1 MANYNTT
8 ANVVLTVNGKQ
19 AQRMLSTLEKDAA
32 RLEKQLAKASVAGDK
47 ATMKKLQREISST
60 KKMIDQLKGSAFSV
74 DSVMRRLNTATPK
87 ELNKALRQLQAQLNG
102 IQRGTAAWDAHIA
115 KIKLLKAEIAKVN
128 AAQATQGSLWGR
140 MNGWL
145 NSASTAIMGIAAAVT
160 GLVMAGRKA
169 VNAYAEMEEQ
179 MANTRKYTRMTE
191 ADVLE
196 LNEAFKN
203 MDTRLAREQLNLL
216 AQEGGR
222 LGYNTIQT
230 VKEYVE
236 AASIINVALVDLGEG
251 ATQTIAKL
259 STIFGMEQMYGVKE
273 AMLKIGS
280 TVNHLSQNCTAAKP
294 YLVNFAQRLA
304 GIGAT
309 AKMTIPEILA
319 FGATLD
325 AHGQKVE
332 MSATALQRVIMK
344 LFQSPKEMAKKVGLD
359 IEEFVTTINKST
371 SQGVIVFL
379 EKLKE
384 IGSDQAL
391 AVLSPLFK
399 DLGFDG
405 ARVASVLT
413 NLSEHLD
420 FLKWQMGEASQA
432 FRDGTSAS
440 NEYAIFN
447 NTVQASI
454 DKARKRVSELA
465 IELGEKLYPLMRHIY
480 TSSSAFLRVLNQVVT
495 FIIKYKGVIGSLIV
509 VLTAYNAIMVL
520 SKVYHVAYNVVVKAS
535 IALQKAW
542 QAAVILGR
550 VVMIA
555 FTQGI
560 SAAIRALQLLNATTK
575 MNPFGLLLAAATAL
589 VLVIKALCDRTSEY
603 QKKLKEAVHS
613 AATFN
618 KELRKEMNNL
628 DTLFGKLEAAKKGT
642 KEYENVKNDIINQY
656 GKYLNGL
663 VNERKEIVSLEKA
676 YKRLAAAARVAAKE
690 RAIESSRQT
699 VQDTFDESL
708 DDLGKQLQQSL
719 LDYGMELKDAVKYT
733 NRVLIGLQT
742 EGTIDPQTVTA
753 LQAIPGSYQDKW
765 GWTNHPVNVVNKMCE
780 AYSEFRVAMDEIET
794 IEDEVNP
801 LSAYTQQQLESLLT
815 YLVEAKKNGKSAK
828 IVSGI
833 NKENPK
839 TITLTESELNKYIAE
854 AEARL
859 SAATDTSPEVVAGNP
874 DFEYEDYNDYI
885 TDADRRKQETE
896 AKRAAIKA
904 RKEFKDKINNA
915 KGDWESADATNTAEY
930 TQGLK
935 SYSDYLLQKH
945 NLEVNY
951 YDDRIK
957 IFEDN
962 NLQEDEDYQELLKKK
977 EEMLKSWAAKS
988 AQLSIH
994 DYQRQQSAEE
1004 NQLQMDAATPD
1015 NVLYNNEEAVQQG
1028 LFQIRR
1034 KYLELMRDVYN
1045 KDSEEYH
1052 SYQEQLEDVEGAER
1066 LRLQKLYATKIQE
1079 WRKKYEYQ
1087 QASER
1092 MNLEFNLL
1100 QDVYDKELIS
1110 QEEYYQAIADLKK
1123 KYADE
1128 YMPDNAKP
1136 DTNSQKGQ
1144 EKAMKREL
1152 EQLKSL
1158 YDQGVIDKK
1167 QYEEGKDR
1175 IERAYRKKSLDAVR
1189 KFGSTETN
1197 QLLDIYEAWKNFFD
1211 ATEEDGGNWATRLA
1225 ALASSVFS
1233 VMSSGMQQY
1242 SEYVQA
1248 CADLETAKAEKKY
1261 DREIELAE
1269 GNSYKT
1275 KKLEKDK
1282 EKELARIKNE
1292 ANRKAYAM
1300 QIIQAV
1306 AQTATNALNA
1316 YGSAAQ
1322 VPVIGYIL
1330 APIAA
1335 AMAVAAGALQ
1345 IATIKK
1351 QQQASEAQG
1360 YSEGGFTPDG
1370 HKDEAVGVVHAGEWV
1385 ASQRLTK
1392 NPQTRPLLEAL
1403 DYAQRNNTIGSI
1415 RMSDVSRTI
1424 NAPAL
1429 LAAQSA
1435 AAPTIVNNSTV
1446 YQSPS
1451 TDNSELSSTIRE
1463 LKERLSQP
1471 FVTVNTVTGDLGI
1484 KKAQDEYN
1492 KLISNKSPKSRK

>member
-1 MANYNTT
+1 
-8 ANVVLTVNGKQ
+8 
-19 AQRMLSTLEKDAA
+19 
-32 RLEKQLAKASVAGDK
+32 
-47 ATMKKLQREISST
+47 MK
-60 KKMIDQLKGSAFSV
+60 
-74 DSVMRRLNTATPK
+74 
-87 ELNKALRQLQAQLNG
+87 
-102 IQRGTAAWDAHIA
+102 
-115 KIKLLKAEIAKVN
+115 
-128 AAQATQGSLWGR
+128 
-140 MNGWL
+140 
-145 NSASTAIMGIAAAVT
+145 
-160 GLVMAGRKA
+160 
-169 VNAYAEMEEQ
+169 
-179 MANTRKYTRMTE
+179 
-191 ADVLE
+191 
-196 LNEAFKN
+196 
-203 MDTRLAREQLNLL
+203 
-216 AQEGGR
+216 
-222 LGYNTIQT
+222 
-230 VKEYVE
+230 
-236 AASIINVALVDLGEG
+236 
-251 ATQTIAKL
+251 
-259 STIFGMEQMYGVKE
+259 
-273 AMLKIGS
+273 
-280 TVNHLSQNCTAAKP
+280 
-294 YLVNFAQRLA
+294 
-304 GIGAT
+304 
-309 AKMTIPEILA
+309 
-319 FGATLD
+319 
-325 AHGQKVE
+325 
-332 MSATALQRVIMK
+332 
-344 LFQSPKEMAKKVGLD
+344 
-359 IEEFVTTINKST
+359 
-371 SQGVIVFL
+371 
-379 EKLKE
+379 
-384 IGSDQAL
+384 
-391 AVLSPLFK
+391 
-399 DLGFDG
+399 
-405 ARVASVLT
+405 
-413 NLSEHLD
+413 
-420 FLKWQMGEASQA
+420 
-432 FRDGTSAS
+432 
-440 NEYAIFN
+440 
-447 NTVQASI
+447 
-454 DKARKRVSELA
+454 
-465 IELGEKLYPLMRHIY
+465 
-480 TSSSAFLRVLNQVVT
+480 
-495 FIIKYKGVIGSLIV
+495 
-509 VLTAYNAIMVL
+509 
-520 SKVYHVAYNVVVKAS
+520 
-535 IALQKAW
+535 
-542 QAAVILGR
+542 
-550 VVMIA
+550 
-555 FTQGI
+555 
-560 SAAIRALQLLNATTK
+560 
-575 MNPFGLLLAAATAL
+575 
-589 VLVIKALCDRTSEY
+589 
-603 QKKLKEAVHS
+603 
-613 AATFN
+613 
-618 KELRKEMNNL
+618 
-628 DTLFGKLEAAKKGT
+628 
-642 KEYENVKNDIINQY
+642 
-656 GKYLNGL
+656 
-663 VNERKEIVSLEKA
+663 
-676 YKRLAAAARVAAKE
+676 
-690 RAIESSRQT
+690 
-699 VQDTFDESL
+699 
-708 DDLGKQLQQSL
+708 
-719 LDYGMELKDAVKYT
+719 
-733 NRVLIGLQT
+733 
-742 EGTIDPQTVTA
+742 
-753 LQAIPGSYQDKW
+753 
-765 GWTNHPVNVVNKMCE
+765 
-780 AYSEFRVAMDEIET
+780 EIET

-815 YLVEAKKNGKSAK
+815 YLVEAKKNGTQAK
-828 IVSGI
+828 IITGI
-833 NKENPK
+833 GKNNPK
-839 TITLTESELNKYIAE
+839 TVTLTADQLDEYIAE
-854 AEARL
+854 AEARI
-859 SAATDTSPEVVAGNP
+859 SAADYSTPDVVAGNP
-874 DFEYEDYNDYI
+874 DFEYEDYTDYV
-885 TDADRRKQETE
+885 TDADRRKQEQE

-915 KGDWESADATNTAEY
+915 KGEWESADATNTAEY

-945 NLEVNY
+945 NLEVKY

-1004 NQLQMDAATPD
+1004 NQLQMDAATPG
-1015 NVLYNNEEAVQQG
+1015 NALYNNEEAVQQG
-1028 LFQIRR
+1028 LFQIKR

-1123 KYADE
+1123 KYAEE

-1370 HKDEAVGVVHAGEWV
+1370 QKDEAVGVVHAGEWV

-1435 AAPTIVNNSTV
+1435 AAPTIVNNITNTTAAS
-1446 YQSPS
+1446 QSNPEYEA
-1451 TDNSELSSTIRE
+1451 TMR
-1463 LKERLSQP
+1463 RLADRLEQP

-1492 KLISNKSPKSRK
+1492 RLMKNKSPKSKK

>member
-1 MANYNTT
+1 MANYNTS

-19 AQRMLSTLEKDAA
+19 AQKMLSALEKDAA
-32 RLEKQLAKASVAGDK
+32 RLQKQLDKASVAGDK
-47 ATMKKLQREISST
+47 ASMKKFQREISST
-60 KKMIDQLKGSAFSV
+60 NRMMEQLKGSAFSV
-74 DSVMRRLNTATPK
+74 ENVLRRLNSATPK
-87 ELNKALRQLQAQLNG
+87 ELNKALRQLQSQLNG
-102 IQRGTAAWDAHIA
+102 IQRGTAAWDAHVA

-128 AAQATQGSLWGR
+128 ATMATQQSMWSR
-140 MNGWL
+140 FNNWL
-145 NSASTAIMGIAAAVT
+145 NSASTAIMGIAGAIT

-222 LGYNTIQT
+222 LGYNTIQS

-309 AKMTIPEILA
+309 AKMSIPEILA

-359 IEEFVTTINKST
+359 VEEFVTTINKST
-371 SQGVIVFL
+371 TQGVIVFL
-379 EKLKE
+379 EQLKE

-420 FLKWQMGEASQA
+420 FLKWQMGEAAQA

-480 TSSSAFLRVLNQVVT
+480 TSSSVFLRVLTQIVA
-495 FIIKYKGVIGSLIV
+495 FIIKYKGAIGTLLI
-509 VLTAYNAIMVL
+509 LLAAYNAQLLIA
-520 SKVYHVAYNVVVKAS
+520 KAYHLAYNLVVKTG

-575 MNPFGLLLAAATAL
+575 MNPFGILLAAATAL
-589 VLVIKALCDRTSEY
+589 VLAIKALCDRTSEY
-603 QKKLKEAVHS
+603 QKKLKDAVHS
-613 AATFN
+613 ATAFN

-642 KEYENVKNDIINQY
+642 KEYENVKNEIINQY

-663 VNERKEIVSLEKA
+663 VNERKEIVNLEKA

-699 VQDTFDESL
+699 AQDTFDESM
-708 DDLGKQLQQSL
+708 DEMGKKLQKSL
-719 LDYGMELKDAVKYT
+719 IDYGMSLKDAVKYT

-742 EGTIDPQTVTA
+742 NGTIDPETVKA
-753 LQAIPGSYQDKW
+753 IQAIKGSYQDKW
-765 GWTNHPVNVVNKMCE
+765 GWTDHPVNVVNKMCE
-780 AYSEFRVAMDEIET
+780 AYSEFSIAMKEIDT

-815 YLVEAKKNGKSAK
+815 YLVEAKKNGTQAK
-828 IVSGI
+828 IITGI
-833 NKENPK
+833 GKKNPK
-839 TITLTESELNKYIAE
+839 TVTLTASQLDEYIAE
-854 AEARL
+854 AEARI
-859 SAATDTSPEVVAGNP
+859 SANDYSVPDVVSGNP
-874 DFEYEDYNDYI
+874 DFEYEDYTDYI
-885 TDADRRKQETE
+885 TEADRRKQEQE

-904 RKEFKDKINNA
+904 RKEFKEKINNA
-915 KGDWESADATNTAEY
+915 KGDWESADANNTAEY
-930 TQGLK
+930 TLGLK
-935 SYSDYLLQKH
+935 SYTDYLLQKH
-945 NLEVNY
+945 NLELKY

-977 EEMLKSWAAKS
+977 EEMLKSWASKN

-1004 NQLQMDAATPD
+1004 NQLQMDAATPG
-1015 NVLYNNEEAVQQG
+1015 NALYNNEEAVQQK

-1034 KYLELMRDVYN
+1034 KYLELMRDIYN

-1052 SYQEQLEDVEGAER
+1052 NYQEQLEDAEGAER
-1066 LRLQKLYATKIQE
+1066 LRIQKMYTAKIKE
-1079 WRKKYEYQ
+1079 WRSKYEYQ
-1087 QASER
+1087 SAAERLKLERDLLEVIREKKLISDEEYLKAS
-1092 MNLEFNLL
+1092 
-1100 QDVYDKELIS
+1100 KELN
-1110 QEEYYQAIADLKK
+1110 K
-1123 KYADE
+1123 KYVLDN
-1128 YMPDNAKP
+1128 MPENAKP
-1136 DTNSQKGQ
+1136 NSNSASEQ
-1144 EKAMKREL
+1144 EKAKQKEL
-1152 EQLKSL
+1152 EQLQSL
-1158 YDQGVIDKK
+1158 YDQGLLEKRE
-1167 QYEEGKDR
+1167 YEEGKNR
-1175 IERAYRKKSLDAVR
+1175 IERAYLKKSMDGVR
-1189 KFGSTETN
+1189 QFGSSQTN
-1197 QLLDIYEAWKNFFD
+1197 QLLDIYQAWQNFFN

-1225 ALASSVFS
+1225 SLASAVFA
-1233 VMSSGMQQY
+1233 VMSAGMQQY

-1269 GNSYKT
+1269 GNTYKT
-1275 KKLEKDK
+1275 TKLEKEK
-1282 EKELARIKNE
+1282 EEELARIKNE

-1316 YGSAAQ
+1316 YGSAAAI
-1322 VPVIGYIL
+1322 PLIGHIL

-1335 AMAVAAGALQ
+1335 SMAVAAGALQ
-1345 IATIKK
+1345 VATIRK
-1351 QQQASEAQG
+1351 QQQAAEAQG

-1370 HKDEAVGVVHAGEWV
+1370 RKDKAVGVVHAGEWV

-1403 DYAQRNNTIGSI
+1403 EYAQRNNSIGSI
-1415 RMSDVSRTI
+1415 RMSDVSRAIT
-1424 NAPAL
+1424 APAL
-1429 LAAQSA
+1429 IAAKSSTT
-1435 AAPTIVNNSTV
+1435 PTIVNNITN
-1446 YQSPS
+1446 
-1451 TDNSELSSTIRE
+1451 TTAASSSNPDYEATMR
-1463 LKERLSQP
+1463 RLADRLEQP

-1492 KLISNKSPKSRK
+1492 KLISNKSRKSRK

>member
-1 MANYNTT
+1 
-8 ANVVLTVNGKQ
+8 
-19 AQRMLSTLEKDAA
+19 
-32 RLEKQLAKASVAGDK
+32 
-47 ATMKKLQREISST
+47 
-60 KKMIDQLKGSAFSV
+60 
-74 DSVMRRLNTATPK
+74 
-87 ELNKALRQLQAQLNG
+87 
-102 IQRGTAAWDAHIA
+102 
-115 KIKLLKAEIAKVN
+115 
-128 AAQATQGSLWGR
+128 
-140 MNGWL
+140 
-145 NSASTAIMGIAAAVT
+145 
-160 GLVMAGRKA
+160 
-169 VNAYAEMEEQ
+169 
-179 MANTRKYTRMTE
+179 
-191 ADVLE
+191 
-196 LNEAFKN
+196 
-203 MDTRLAREQLNLL
+203 
-216 AQEGGR
+216 
-222 LGYNTIQT
+222 
-230 VKEYVE
+230 
-236 AASIINVALVDLGEG
+236 
-251 ATQTIAKL
+251 
-259 STIFGMEQMYGVKE
+259 
-273 AMLKIGS
+273 
-280 TVNHLSQNCTAAKP
+280 
-294 YLVNFAQRLA
+294 
-304 GIGAT
+304 
-309 AKMTIPEILA
+309 
-319 FGATLD
+319 
-325 AHGQKVE
+325 
-332 MSATALQRVIMK
+332 
-344 LFQSPKEMAKKVGLD
+344 
-359 IEEFVTTINKST
+359 
-371 SQGVIVFL
+371 
-379 EKLKE
+379 
-384 IGSDQAL
+384 
-391 AVLSPLFK
+391 
-399 DLGFDG
+399 
-405 ARVASVLT
+405 
-413 NLSEHLD
+413 
-420 FLKWQMGEASQA
+420 
-432 FRDGTSAS
+432 
-440 NEYAIFN
+440 
-447 NTVQASI
+447 
-454 DKARKRVSELA
+454 
-465 IELGEKLYPLMRHIY
+465 
-480 TSSSAFLRVLNQVVT
+480 
-495 FIIKYKGVIGSLIV
+495 
-509 VLTAYNAIMVL
+509 
-520 SKVYHVAYNVVVKAS
+520 
-535 IALQKAW
+535 
-542 QAAVILGR
+542 
-550 VVMIA
+550 
-555 FTQGI
+555 
-560 SAAIRALQLLNATTK
+560 
-575 MNPFGLLLAAATAL
+575 
-589 VLVIKALCDRTSEY
+589 
-603 QKKLKEAVHS
+603 
-613 AATFN
+613 
-618 KELRKEMNNL
+618 
-628 DTLFGKLEAAKKGT
+628 
-642 KEYENVKNDIINQY
+642 
-656 GKYLNGL
+656 
-663 VNERKEIVSLEKA
+663 
-676 YKRLAAAARVAAKE
+676 
-690 RAIESSRQT
+690 
-699 VQDTFDESL
+699 
-708 DDLGKQLQQSL
+708 
-719 LDYGMELKDAVKYT
+719 
-733 NRVLIGLQT
+733 
-742 EGTIDPQTVTA
+742 
-753 LQAIPGSYQDKW
+753 
-765 GWTNHPVNVVNKMCE
+765 
-780 AYSEFRVAMDEIET
+780 
-794 IEDEVNP
+794 
-801 LSAYTQQQLESLLT
+801 
-815 YLVEAKKNGKSAK
+815 
-828 IVSGI
+828 
-833 NKENPK
+833 
-839 TITLTESELNKYIAE
+839 
-854 AEARL
+854 
-859 SAATDTSPEVVAGNP
+859 
-874 DFEYEDYNDYI
+874 
-885 TDADRRKQETE
+885 
-896 AKRAAIKA
+896 
-904 RKEFKDKINNA
+904 
-915 KGDWESADATNTAEY
+915 
-930 TQGLK
+930 LK

-945 NLEVNY
+945 NLEVKY

-1004 NQLQMDAATPD
+1004 NQLQMDAATPG
-1015 NVLYNNEEAVQQG
+1015 NALYNNEEAVQQG

-1123 KYADE
+1123 KYAEE

-1167 QYEEGKDR
+1167 QYEEGKYR

-1370 HKDEAVGVVHAGEWV
+1370 QKDEAVGVVHAGEWV

-1435 AAPTIVNNSTV
+1435 VAPTIVNNITNTTAAS
-1446 YQSPS
+1446 QSNPEYEA
-1451 TDNSELSSTIRE
+1451 TMR
-1463 LKERLSQP
+1463 RLADRLEQP

-1492 KLISNKSPKSRK
+1492 KLISNKSPKSRKS